1 MYRHQ
6 HPNQLK
12 MDIPFGVSLDEEN
25 CWVRLAKMMP
35 WDVIDEMYRK
45 QFESKEGQLAKSS
58 RLAFGAL
65 YIQKRENFT
74 DEQTRRHIQE
84 NPYMQYF
91 CGFECY
97 TMLSPFDQSMMTHF
111 RKRIPEE
118 MRFIGS
124 IRG

>member
-12 MDIPFGVSLDEEN
+12 MEVPFGVALDEDN

-35 WDVIDEMYRK
+35 WDTIDEMYRK
-45 QFESKEGQLAKSS
+45 QFKSREGQLAKSS

-84 NPYMQYF
+84 NPYMQSDLNATR
-91 CGFECY
+91 CCRR
-97 TMLSPFDQSMMTHF
+97 LIS
-111 RKRIPEE
+111 R
-118 MRFIGS
+118 
-124 IRG
+124 